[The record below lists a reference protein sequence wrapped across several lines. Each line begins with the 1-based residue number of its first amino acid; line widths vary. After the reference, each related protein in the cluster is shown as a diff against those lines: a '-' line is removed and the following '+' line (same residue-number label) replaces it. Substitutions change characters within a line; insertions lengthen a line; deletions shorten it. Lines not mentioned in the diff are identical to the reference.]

1 MLKIQQ
7 RKGINIMRKLLI
19 ALSLVLFATT
29 VAQAREQINIVGS
42 STVYPFSTV
51 VAERFGKSGKF
62 KTPVIESTGTGG
74 GMKLFCAGIGTNTP
88 DMSNASRKIKPKEVK
103 LCKNNNVT
111 DITEVIVGLDGI
123 AFTSSVDGKEYNF
136 TKKQLWEAMSQLGSK
151 PVKWSDIDPS
161 LPDYKISI
169 LTPPATSGTRDAWN
183 SLVMKKGCP
192 EEILKEQG
200 KKACYLLREDGPV
213 IEVGEND
220 TLIINK
226 LVGEP
231 TYFGIFGFSYYDNSK
246 DKVQAHKIE
255 GKEISLSSIQ
265 DGSYPISR
273 PLYFY
278 VKNQHIGIV
287 PGIEEYVK
295 EFTSKKASGK
305 RGYLKDLGLV
315 PLANPKEAI
324 SKVE

>member
-1 MLKIQQ
+1 M
-7 RKGINIMRKLLI
+7 
-19 ALSLVLFATT
+19 SLMTITAY
-29 VAQAREQINIVGS
+29 ARDQINIVGS

-51 VAERFGKSGKF
+51 VAERFGKSGF

-74 GMKLFCAGIGTNTP
+74 GMKLFCKGIGTHTP
-88 DMSNASRKIKPKEVK
+88 DMSNASRAIKPKEVK
-103 LCKNNNVT
+103 LCKDNGVT
-111 DITEVIVGLDGI
+111 DITQVIVGLDGI
-123 AFTSSVDGKEYNF
+123 AFTSSVDGKNYNF
-136 TKKQLWEAMSQLGSK
+136 TKEQLWEAMSDLGSK
-151 PVKWSDIDPS
+151 PKKWSDIDPS
-161 LPDYKISI
+161 LPDYKIAI

-192 EEILKEQG
+192 EEILKKQG

-246 DKVQAHKIE
+246 DKVQAHTIE
-255 GKEISLSSIQ
+255 GAKISLSSIQ

-278 VKNQHIGIV
+278 VKNQHIGVI

-295 EFTSKKASGK
+295 EFTSKRASGK

-315 PLANPKEAI
+315 PLANPQEAI
-324 SKVE
+324 SQVK

>member
-1 MLKIQQ
+1 
-7 RKGINIMRKLLI
+7 MRILTIILLC
-19 ALSLVLFATT
+19 LMTT
-29 VAQAREQINIVGS
+29 ISYARDQINIVGS

-51 VAERFGKSGKF
+51 VAERFGKSGTF

-74 GMKLFCAGIGTNTP
+74 GMKLFCKGIGTQTP

-103 LCKNNNVT
+103 LCKDNGVT
-111 DITEVIVGLDGI
+111 DITQVIVGLDGI
-123 AFTSSVDGKEYNF
+123 AFTSSVKGQSYNF
-136 TKKQLWEAMSQLGSK
+136 TKEQLWQAMSSLGSK
-151 PVKWSDIDPS
+151 PTKWSDIDPS
-161 LPDYKISI
+161 LPDYKIAI

-192 EEILKEQG
+192 ESILKEQG

-246 DKVQAHKIE
+246 DKVQAHTIE
-255 GKEISLSSIQ
+255 GAKISLSSIQ

-278 VKNQHIGIV
+278 VKNQHIGVI
-287 PGIEEYVK
+287 PGIDEYVK
-295 EFTSKKASGK
+295 EFTSKRASGK

>member
-1 MLKIQQ
+1 
-7 RKGINIMRKLLI
+7 MRILTIILLC
-19 ALSLVLFATT
+19 LMTT
-29 VAQAREQINIVGS
+29 ISYARDQINIVGS

-74 GMKLFCAGIGTNTP
+74 GMKLFCKGIGVNTP

-103 LCKNNNVT
+103 LCKDNGVT
-111 DITEVIVGLDGI
+111 DITQVIVGLDGI
-123 AFTSSVDGKEYNF
+123 AFTSSVEGKSYNF
-136 TKKQLWEAMSQLGSK
+136 TKEQLWQAMSDLGSK
-151 PVKWSDIDPS
+151 PTKWSDIDPS
-161 LPDYKISI
+161 LPDYKIAI

-200 KKACYLLREDGPV
+200 KKACYMLREDGAV

-246 DKVQAHKIE
+246 DKVQAHLIE
-255 GKEISLSSIQ
+255 DKKISLKSIQ

-278 VKNQHIGIV
+278 VKDQHIGVI
-287 PGIEEYVK
+287 PGVEEYVK
-295 EFTSKKASGK
+295 EFTSKRAAGP
-305 RGYLKDLGLV
+305 RGYLLDLGLV
-315 PLANPKEAI
+315 PLKSLKESI

>member
-1 MLKIQQ
+1 
-7 RKGINIMRKLLI
+7 MRLLLI
-19 ALSLVLFATT
+19 AFIMSLMTT
-29 VAQAREQINIVGS
+29 VSYARDQINIVGS

-74 GMKLFCAGIGTNTP
+74 GMKLFCKGIGVNTP
-88 DMSNASRKIKPKEVK
+88 DMSNASRKIKSKEIK
-103 LCKNNNVT
+103 LCKENGVT

-123 AFTSSVDGKEYNF
+123 AFTSSVKGKEYNF
-136 TKKQLWEAMSQLGSK
+136 TKKHLWEAMSDLGSK
-151 PVKWSDIDPS
+151 PTKWSDIDPS
-161 LPDYKISI
+161 LPDYKIAI

-183 SLVMKKGCP
+183 DLVMKKGCP
-192 EEILKEQG
+192 EHIKGKE
-200 KKACYLLREDGPV
+200 CNLLREDGAV

-255 GKEISLSSIQ
+255 GVEISLKAIQ

-278 VKNQHIGIV
+278 VKDQHRGVI
-287 PGIEEYVK
+287 PGIDEFVK
-295 EFTSKKASGK
+295 EFTSKRAAGK
-305 RGYLKDLGLV
+305 RGYLLDLGLV
-315 PLANPKEAI
+315 PLENLKDAV

>member
-1 MLKIQQ
+1 M
-7 RKGINIMRKLLI
+7 
-19 ALSLVLFATT
+19 SLMTT
-29 VAQAREQINIVGS
+29 ISYARDQIKIVGS

-74 GMKLFCAGIGTNTP
+74 GMKLFCAGIGVNTP

-103 LCKNNNVT
+103 LCKDNG
-111 DITEVIVGLDGI
+111 ITEITQVIVGLDGI
-123 AFTSSVDGKEYNF
+123 AFTSSVKGKQYNF
-136 TKKQLWEAMSQLGSK
+136 TKKHLWEAMSDLGSK
-151 PVKWSDIDPS
+151 PKKWSDIDPS
-161 LPDYKISI
+161 LPDYKIAI
-169 LTPPATSGTRDAWN
+169 LTPPGTSGTRDAWN

-200 KKACYLLREDGPV
+200 KKACYMLREDGAV

-246 DKVQAHKIE
+246 DKVQAHLIE
-255 GKEISLSSIQ
+255 DKKISLKSIQ

-278 VKNQHIGIV
+278 VKDQHIGVI
-287 PGIEEYVK
+287 PGVEEYVK
-295 EFTSKKASGK
+295 EFTSKRAAGP
-305 RGYLKDLGLV
+305 RGYLLDLGLV
-315 PLANPKEAI
+315 PLKSLKESI
-324 SKVE
+324 SKVN

>member
-1 MLKIQQ
+1 
-7 RKGINIMRKLLI
+7 MRLLLI
-19 ALSLVLFATT
+19 AFIMSLMTT
-29 VAQAREQINIVGS
+29 VSYARDQINIVGS

-51 VAERFGKSGKF
+51 VAERFGKSGNF

-74 GMKLFCAGIGTNTP
+74 GMKLFCKGIGVNTP
-88 DMSNASRKIKPKEVK
+88 DMSNASRKIKSKEIK
-103 LCKNNNVT
+103 LCKENGVT

-123 AFTSSVDGKEYNF
+123 AFTSSVKGKEYNF
-136 TKKQLWEAMSQLGSK
+136 TKKHLWEAMSDLGSK
-151 PVKWSDIDPS
+151 PTKWSDIDPS
-161 LPDYKISI
+161 LPDYKIAI

-183 SLVMKKGCP
+183 DLVMKKGCP
-192 EEILKEQG
+192 EHIKGKE
-200 KKACYLLREDGPV
+200 CNLLREDGAV

-231 TYFGIFGFSYYDNSK
+231 QYFGIFGFSYYDNSK

-255 GKEISLSSIQ
+255 GVEISLKAIQ

-278 VKNQHIGIV
+278 VKDQHRGVI
-287 PGIEEYVK
+287 PGIDEFVK
-295 EFTSKKASGK
+295 EFTSKRAAGK
-305 RGYLKDLGLV
+305 RGYLLDLGLV
-315 PLANPKEAI
+315 PLENLKDAV

>member
-1 MLKIQQ
+1 
-7 RKGINIMRKLLI
+7 MRLLLI
-19 ALSLVLFATT
+19 VFIMSLMTT
-29 VAQAREQINIVGS
+29 ISYARDQIKIVGS

-74 GMKLFCAGIGTNTP
+74 GMKLFCAGIGVNTP
-88 DMSNASRKIKPKEVK
+88 DMSNASRKIKTKEIK
-103 LCKNNNVT
+103 LCKDNGVT
-111 DITEVIVGLDGI
+111 EITQVIVGLDGI
-123 AFTSSVDGKEYNF
+123 AFTSSVQGKQYNF
-136 TKKQLWEAMSQLGSK
+136 TKKQLWEAMSSLGSK
-151 PVKWSDIDPS
+151 PTKWSDIDPS
-161 LPDYKISI
+161 LPDYKIAI

-246 DKVQAHKIE
+246 DKVQAHLIE
-255 GKEISLSSIQ
+255 DVKISLKSIQ

-278 VKNQHIGIV
+278 VKDQHIGVI
-287 PGIEEYVK
+287 PGIDKFVK
-295 EFTSKKASGK
+295 EFTSKKAAGP
-305 RGYLKDLGLV
+305 RGYLLDLGLV
-315 PLANPKEAI
+315 PLKNLKESI

>member
-1 MLKIQQ
+1 MRLFLIVF
-7 RKGINIMRKLLI
+7 IM
-19 ALSLVLFATT
+19 SLMTT
-29 VAQAREQINIVGS
+29 ISYARDQIKIVGS

-74 GMKLFCAGIGTNTP
+74 GMKLFCAGIGVNTP

-103 LCKNNNVT
+103 LCKDNGVT
-111 DITEVIVGLDGI
+111 EITQVIVGLDGI
-123 AFTSSVDGKEYNF
+123 AFTSSVKGKQYNF
-136 TKKQLWEAMSQLGSK
+136 TKKHLWEAMSDLGSK
-151 PVKWSDIDPS
+151 PKKWSDIDPS
-161 LPDYKISI
+161 LPDYKIAI
-169 LTPPATSGTRDAWN
+169 LTPPGTSGTRDAWN

-200 KKACYLLREDGPV
+200 KKACYMLREDGAV

-246 DKVQAHKIE
+246 DKVQAHLIE
-255 GKEISLSSIQ
+255 DKKISLKSIQ

-278 VKNQHIGIV
+278 VKDQHIGVI
-287 PGIEEYVK
+287 PGVEEYVK
-295 EFTSKKASGK
+295 EFTSKRAAGP
-305 RGYLKDLGLV
+305 RGYLLDLGLV
-315 PLANPKEAI
+315 PLESLKESI
-324 SKVE
+324 SKVN

>member
-287 PGIEEYVK
+287 PGIEEFVK
-295 EFTSKKASGK
+295 EFTSKRASGK

>member
-1 MLKIQQ
+1 MRLVVIAF
-7 RKGINIMRKLLI
+7 IM
-19 ALSLVLFATT
+19 SLMTIT
-29 VAQAREQINIVGS
+29 SYARDQINIVGS

-74 GMKLFCAGIGTNTP
+74 GMKLFCAGIGVNTP
-88 DMSNASRKIKPKEVK
+88 DMSNASRKIKSKEIK
-103 LCKNNNVT
+103 LCKNNGVT
-111 DITEVIVGLDGI
+111 DITQVIVGLDGI
-123 AFTSSVDGKEYNF
+123 AFTSSVKGKEYNF
-136 TKKQLWEAMSQLGSK
+136 TKKHLWEAMADLGPK
-151 PVKWSDIDPS
+151 PTKWSDIDPS
-161 LPDYKISI
+161 LPDYKIAI

-192 EEILKEQG
+192 ESILKEQG
-200 KKACYLLREDGPV
+200 KKACYMLREDGPV

-231 TYFGIFGFSYYDNSK
+231 EYFGIFGFSYYDNSK
-246 DKVQAHKIE
+246 DKVQAHTIE
-255 GKEISLSSIQ
+255 SVKISLSSIQ

-278 VKNQHIGIV
+278 VKNQHIGVI
-287 PGIEEYVK
+287 PGIDEYVK
-295 EFTSKKASGK
+295 EFTSKRASGK

>member
-1 MLKIQQ
+1 
-7 RKGINIMRKLLI
+7 
-19 ALSLVLFATT
+19 
-29 VAQAREQINIVGS
+29 
-42 STVYPFSTV
+42 
-51 VAERFGKSGKF
+51 
-62 KTPVIESTGTGG
+62 
-74 GMKLFCAGIGTNTP
+74 
-88 DMSNASRKIKPKEVK
+88 
-103 LCKNNNVT
+103 
-111 DITEVIVGLDGI
+111 
-123 AFTSSVDGKEYNF
+123 
-136 TKKQLWEAMSQLGSK
+136 
-151 PVKWSDIDPS
+151 
-161 LPDYKISI
+161 
-169 LTPPATSGTRDAWN
+169 
-183 SLVMKKGCP
+183 MKKGCP

-200 KKACYLLREDGPV
+200 KKACYMLREDGPV

-255 GKEISLSSIQ
+255 GVEISLKAIQ

-278 VKNQHIGIV
+278 VKNQHIGVI

-305 RGYLKDLGLV
+305 RGYLLDLGLV
-315 PLANPKEAI
+315 PLANPQEAI

>member
-1 MLKIQQ
+1 MRLFLIVF
-7 RKGINIMRKLLI
+7 IM
-19 ALSLVLFATT
+19 SLMTT
-29 VAQAREQINIVGS
+29 ISYARDQIKIVGS

-51 VAERFGKSGKF
+51 VAERFGKSGN

-74 GMKLFCAGIGTNTP
+74 GMKLFCAGIGVNTP

-103 LCKNNNVT
+103 LCKDNGVT
-111 DITEVIVGLDGI
+111 EITQVIVGLDGI
-123 AFTSSVDGKEYNF
+123 AFTSSVKGKQYNF
-136 TKKQLWEAMSQLGSK
+136 TKKHLWEAMSDLGSK
-151 PVKWSDIDPS
+151 PKKWSDIDPS
-161 LPDYKISI
+161 LPDYKIAI

-192 EEILKEQG
+192 ESILKEQG
-200 KKACYLLREDGPV
+200 KKACYMLREDGPV

-246 DKVQAHKIE
+246 DKVQAHLIE
-255 GKEISLSSIQ
+255 DKKISLKSIQ

-278 VKNQHIGIV
+278 VKDQHIGVI
-287 PGIEEYVK
+287 PGVEEYVK
-295 EFTSKKASGK
+295 EFTSKRAAGP
-305 RGYLKDLGLV
+305 RGYLLDLGLV
-315 PLANPKEAI
+315 PLESLKESI
-324 SKVE
+324 SKVN

>member
-1 MLKIQQ
+1 MRLVVIAF
-7 RKGINIMRKLLI
+7 IM
-19 ALSLVLFATT
+19 SLMTIISY
-29 VAQAREQINIVGS
+29 ARDQINIVGS

-74 GMKLFCAGIGTNTP
+74 GMKLFCAGIGVNTP
-88 DMSNASRKIKPKEVK
+88 DMSNASRKIKSKEIK
-103 LCKNNNVT
+103 LCKNNGVT
-111 DITEVIVGLDGI
+111 DITQVVVGLDGI
-123 AFTSSVDGKEYNF
+123 AFTSSVKGKEYNF
-136 TKKQLWEAMSQLGSK
+136 TKKHLWEAMADLG
-151 PVKWSDIDPS
+151 PRPTKWSDIDPS
-161 LPDYKISI
+161 LPDYKIAI

-192 EEILKEQG
+192 EEILKEKG
-200 KKACYLLREDGPV
+200 KKACYMLREDGPV

-231 TYFGIFGFSYYDNSK
+231 QYFGIFGFSYYDNSK

-255 GKEISLSSIQ
+255 GIEISLKAIQ

-273 PLYFY
+273 PLFFY
-278 VKNQHIGIV
+278 VKNQHIGVI
-287 PGIEEYVK
+287 PGIDEYVK
-295 EFTSKKASGK
+295 EFTSKRAAGK
-305 RGYLKDLGLV
+305 RGYLLDLGLV
-315 PLANPKEAI
+315 PLENLKDAV

>member
-1 MLKIQQ
+1 
-7 RKGINIMRKLLI
+7 MRLFLI
-19 ALSLVLFATT
+19 ALIMSLMTT
-29 VAQAREQINIVGS
+29 YGYARDQINIVGS

-62 KTPVIESTGTGG
+62 RTPVIESTGTGG

-103 LCKNNNVT
+103 LCKDNNVT
-111 DITEVIVGLDGI
+111 DITQVIVGLDGI
-123 AFTSSVDGKEYNF
+123 AFTSSVKGKEYNF
-136 TKKQLWEAMSQLGSK
+136 TKKHLWEAMSDLGSK
-151 PVKWSDIDPS
+151 PKKWSDIDPS
-161 LPDYKISI
+161 LPDYKIAI

-200 KKACYLLREDGPV
+200 KKACYMLREDGAV

-273 PLYFY
+273 PLFFY
-278 VKNQHIGIV
+278 VKNQHIGII

-315 PLANPKEAI
+315 PLANPKEAL

>member
-1 MLKIQQ
+1 
-7 RKGINIMRKLLI
+7 MRLLLI
-19 ALSLVLFATT
+19 VFIMSLMTT
-29 VAQAREQINIVGS
+29 ISYARDQIKIVGS

-62 KTPVIESTGTGG
+62 NTPVIESTGTGG
-74 GMKLFCAGIGTNTP
+74 GMKLFCAGIGVNTP
-88 DMSNASRKIKPKEVK
+88 DMSNASRKIKTKEIK
-103 LCKNNNVT
+103 LCKDNGVT
-111 DITEVIVGLDGI
+111 EITQVIVGLDGI
-123 AFTSSVDGKEYNF
+123 AFTSSAKGKSYNF
-136 TKKQLWEAMSQLGSK
+136 TKKHLWEAMSDLGSK
-151 PVKWSDIDPS
+151 PTKWSDIDPS
-161 LPDYKISI
+161 LPDYKIAI

-192 EEILKEQG
+192 EEILKEKG

-255 GKEISLSSIQ
+255 GVEISLKAIQ

-278 VKNQHIGIV
+278 VKNQHIGVI

-295 EFTSKKASGK
+295 EFTSKKAAGK
-305 RGYLKDLGLV
+305 RGYLLDLGLV
-315 PLANPKEAI
+315 PLENLKDAI

>member
-1 MLKIQQ
+1 MRLLVIAF
-7 RKGINIMRKLLI
+7 IM
-19 ALSLVLFATT
+19 SLMTT
-29 VAQAREQINIVGS
+29 VSYARDQINIVGS

-74 GMKLFCAGIGTNTP
+74 GMKLFCKGIGVNTP
-88 DMSNASRKIKPKEVK
+88 DMSNASRKIKSKEIK
-103 LCKNNNVT
+103 LCKENGVT

-123 AFTSSVDGKEYNF
+123 AFTSSVKGKEYNF
-136 TKKQLWEAMSQLGSK
+136 TKKHLWEAMSDLGSK
-151 PVKWSDIDPS
+151 PTKWSDIDPS
-161 LPDYKISI
+161 LPDYKIAI

-183 SLVMKKGCP
+183 DLVMKKGCP
-192 EEILKEQG
+192 EHIKGKE
-200 KKACYLLREDGPV
+200 CNLLREDGAV

-220 TLIINK
+220 TLIIDK

-231 TYFGIFGFSYYDNSK
+231 TYFGIFGFSYYENSK

-255 GKEISLSSIQ
+255 GVEISLKAIQ

-273 PLYFY
+273 PLFFY
-278 VKNQHIGIV
+278 VKNQHIGVI
-287 PGIEEYVK
+287 PGVEEYVK
-295 EFTSKKASGK
+295 EFTSKRAAGK
-305 RGYLKDLGLV
+305 RGYLLDLGLV
-315 PLANPKEAI
+315 PLENLKDAV

>member
-1 MLKIQQ
+1 
-7 RKGINIMRKLLI
+7 
-19 ALSLVLFATT
+19 
-29 VAQAREQINIVGS
+29 
-42 STVYPFSTV
+42 
-51 VAERFGKSGKF
+51 
-62 KTPVIESTGTGG
+62 
-74 GMKLFCAGIGTNTP
+74 MKLFCKGIGVNTP
-88 DMSNASRKIKPKEVK
+88 DMSNASRKIKAKEIK
-103 LCKNNNVT
+103 LCKDNGVT
-111 DITEVIVGLDGI
+111 EITEVVVGLDGI
-123 AFTSSVDGKEYNF
+123 AFTSSVKGKLYNF
-136 TKKQLWEAMSQLGSK
+136 TKEHLWKAMADLGPK
-151 PVKWSDIDPS
+151 PEKWSDIDPS
-161 LPDYKISI
+161 LPDFKIAI

-192 EEILKEQG
+192 ESILKEQG
-200 KKACYLLREDGPV
+200 KKACYMLREDGPV

-231 TYFGIFGFSYYDNSK
+231 EYFGIFGFSYYDNSK

-255 GKEISLSSIQ
+255 SVKISLSSIQ

-278 VKNQHIGIV
+278 VKNQHIGVI
-287 PGIEEYVK
+287 PGIDEYVK
-295 EFTSKKASGK
+295 EFTSKRASGK

>member
-1 MLKIQQ
+1 
-7 RKGINIMRKLLI
+7 MRLLLI
-19 ALSLVLFATT
+19 VFIMSLMTT
-29 VAQAREQINIVGS
+29 ISYARDQIKIVGS

-74 GMKLFCAGIGTNTP
+74 GMKLFCAGVGVNTP
-88 DMSNASRKIKPKEVK
+88 DMSNASRKIKSKEIK
-103 LCKNNNVT
+103 LCKDNGVT
-111 DITEVIVGLDGI
+111 DITQVIVGLDGI
-123 AFTSSVDGKEYNF
+123 AFTSSVKGKSYNF
-136 TKKQLWEAMSQLGSK
+136 TKEQLWEAMSDLGSK
-151 PVKWSDIDPS
+151 PTKWSDIDSS
-161 LPDYKISI
+161 LPDYKIAI

-192 EEILKEQG
+192 ESILKEQG

-231 TYFGIFGFSYYDNSK
+231 SYFGIFGFSYYDNSK
-246 DKVQAHKIE
+246 DKVQAHLIE
-255 GKEISLSSIQ
+255 DVKISLKSIQ

-278 VKNQHIGIV
+278 VKNQHIGVI
-287 PGIEEYVK
+287 PGVEEYVK
-295 EFTSKKASGK
+295 EFTSKKAAGP
-305 RGYLKDLGLV
+305 RGYLLDLGLV
-315 PLANPKEAI
+315 PLKSLKESI

>member
-1 MLKIQQ
+1 MRLFLIVL
-7 RKGINIMRKLLI
+7 IM
-19 ALSLVLFATT
+19 SLMSSFSY
-29 VAQAREQINIVGS
+29 ARDQINIVGS

-74 GMKLFCAGIGTNTP
+74 GMKLFCAGIGVNTP
-88 DMSNASRKIKPKEVK
+88 DMSNASRKIKAKEIE
-103 LCKNNNVT
+103 LCKNNGVT
-111 DITEVIVGLDGI
+111 DITQVTVGLDGI
-123 AFTSSVDGKEYNF
+123 AFTSSVKGKQYNF
-136 TKKQLWEAMSQLGSK
+136 TKEQLWQAMSDLGSK
-151 PVKWSDIDPS
+151 PKKWSDIDPS
-161 LPDYKISI
+161 LPDYKIAI

-192 EEILKEQG
+192 KEILKEKG
-200 KKACYLLREDGPV
+200 KKACYMLREDGAV

-231 TYFGIFGFSYYDNSK
+231 SYFGIFGFSYYDNSK
-246 DKVQAHKIE
+246 DKVQAHLIE
-255 GKEISLSSIQ
+255 NAKISLKSIQ

-273 PLYFY
+273 PLFFY
-278 VKNQHIGIV
+278 VKNQHIGVI

-295 EFTSKKASGK
+295 EFTSKRAAGK
-305 RGYLKDLGLV
+305 RGYLLDLGLV
-315 PLANPKEAI
+315 PLKSLKEAI

>member
-1 MLKIQQ
+1 MRLLVIAF
-7 RKGINIMRKLLI
+7 IM
-19 ALSLVLFATT
+19 SLMTT
-29 VAQAREQINIVGS
+29 VSYARDQINIVGS

-51 VAERFGKSGKF
+51 VAERFGKSGKY

-74 GMKLFCAGIGTNTP
+74 GMKLFCKGIGVNTP
-88 DMSNASRKIKPKEVK
+88 DMSNASRKIKSKEIK
-103 LCKNNNVT
+103 LCKENGVT

-123 AFTSSVDGKEYNF
+123 AFTSSVKGKEYNF
-136 TKKQLWEAMSQLGSK
+136 TKKHLWEAMSDLGSK
-151 PVKWSDIDPS
+151 PTKWSDIDPS
-161 LPDYKISI
+161 LPDYKIAI

-183 SLVMKKGCP
+183 DLVMKKGCP
-192 EEILKEQG
+192 EHIKGKE
-200 KKACYLLREDGPV
+200 CNLLREDGAV

-255 GKEISLSSIQ
+255 GVEISLKAIQ

-278 VKNQHIGIV
+278 VKDQHRGVI
-287 PGIEEYVK
+287 PGIDEFVK
-295 EFTSKKASGK
+295 EFTSKRAAGK
-305 RGYLKDLGLV
+305 RGYLLDLGLV
-315 PLANPKEAI
+315 PLENLKDAV

>member
-1 MLKIQQ
+1 MRTLIITFIMLL
-7 RKGINIMRKLLI
+7 M
-19 ALSLVLFATT
+19 TT
-29 VAQAREQINIVGS
+29 ISYARDQIKIVGS

-74 GMKLFCAGIGTNTP
+74 GMKLFCAGIGVNTP
-88 DMSNASRKIKPKEVK
+88 DMSNASRKIKTKEIK
-103 LCKNNNVT
+103 LCKDNGVT
-111 DITEVIVGLDGI
+111 EITQVIVGLDGI
-123 AFTSSVDGKEYNF
+123 AFTSSVQGKQYNF
-136 TKKQLWEAMSQLGSK
+136 TKKQLWEAMADLGSK
-151 PVKWSDIDPS
+151 PTKWSDIDPS
-161 LPDYKISI
+161 LPDYKIAI

-183 SLVMKKGCP
+183 DLVMKHGCP

-246 DKVQAHKIE
+246 DKVQAHLIE
-255 GKEISLSSIQ
+255 DVKISLKSIQ

-278 VKNQHIGIV
+278 VKDQHIGVI
-287 PGIEEYVK
+287 PGIDKFVK
-295 EFTSKKASGK
+295 EFTSKRAAGP
-305 RGYLKDLGLV
+305 RGYLLDLGLV
-315 PLANPKEAI
+315 PLKNLKESV

>member
-1 MLKIQQ
+1 MRLVVIAF
-7 RKGINIMRKLLI
+7 IM
-19 ALSLVLFATT
+19 SLMTIT
-29 VAQAREQINIVGS
+29 SYARDQINIVGS

-51 VAERFGKSGKF
+51 VAERFGKSGF

-74 GMKLFCAGIGTNTP
+74 GMKLFCKGIGVNTP
-88 DMSNASRKIKPKEVK
+88 DMSNASRKIKPKEIK
-103 LCKNNNVT
+103 LCKDNGVT
-111 DITEVIVGLDGI
+111 DITQVIVGLDGI
-123 AFTSSVDGKEYNF
+123 AFTSSVKGKEYNF
-136 TKKQLWEAMSQLGSK
+136 TKKHLWQAMADLGSK
-151 PVKWSDIDPS
+151 PKKWSDIDPS
-161 LPDYKISI
+161 LPDYKIAI

-231 TYFGIFGFSYYDNSK
+231 SYFGIFGFSYYDNSK
-246 DKVQAHKIE
+246 DKVQAHTIE
-255 GKEISLSSIQ
+255 GAKISLSSIQ

-278 VKNQHIGIV
+278 VKDQHRGVI
-287 PGIEEYVK
+287 PGMDKFVK
-295 EFTSKKASGK
+295 EFTSKRAAGK
-305 RGYLKDLGLV
+305 RGYLLDLGLV
-315 PLANPKEAI
+315 PLENLKEAI
-324 SKVE
+324 SKVD

>member
-1 MLKIQQ
+1 M
-7 RKGINIMRKLLI
+7 
-19 ALSLVLFATT
+19 SLMTIT
-29 VAQAREQINIVGS
+29 SYARDQINIVGS

-51 VAERFGKSGKF
+51 VAERFGKSGF

-74 GMKLFCAGIGTNTP
+74 GMKLFCKGIGVNTP

-103 LCKNNNVT
+103 LCKDNGVT
-111 DITEVIVGLDGI
+111 DITQVIVGLDGI
-123 AFTSSVDGKEYNF
+123 AFTSSVKGKEYNF
-136 TKKQLWEAMSQLGSK
+136 TKKHLWQAMADLGSK
-151 PVKWSDIDPS
+151 PKKWSDIDPS
-161 LPDYKISI
+161 LPDYKIAI

-200 KKACYLLREDGPV
+200 KKACYMLREDGAV

-226 LVGEP
+226 LVGET
-231 TYFGIFGFSYYDNSK
+231 TYFGIFGFSYYDNSR
-246 DKVQAHKIE
+246 DKVQAHTIE
-255 GKEISLSSIQ
+255 GAKISLSSIQ

-278 VKNQHIGIV
+278 VKNQHIGVI
-287 PGIEEYVK
+287 PGIEKYVK

-324 SKVE
+324 SKVD

>member
-1 MLKIQQ
+1 M
-7 RKGINIMRKLLI
+7 
-19 ALSLVLFATT
+19 SLMTT
-29 VAQAREQINIVGS
+29 ISYARDQIKIVGS

-62 KTPVIESTGTGG
+62 NTPVIESTGTGG
-74 GMKLFCAGIGTNTP
+74 GMKLFCAGIGVNTP

-103 LCKNNNVT
+103 LCKDNGVT
-111 DITEVIVGLDGI
+111 EITQVIVGLDGI
-123 AFTSSVDGKEYNF
+123 AFTSSVKGKQYNF
-136 TKKQLWEAMSQLGSK
+136 TKKHLWEAMSDLGSK
-151 PVKWSDIDPS
+151 PKKWSDIDPS
-161 LPDYKISI
+161 LPDYKIAI

-192 EEILKEQG
+192 ESILKEQG
-200 KKACYLLREDGPV
+200 KKACYLLREDGAV

-246 DKVQAHKIE
+246 DKVQAHLIE
-255 GKEISLSSIQ
+255 DKKISLKSIQ

-278 VKNQHIGIV
+278 VKDQHIGVI
-287 PGIEEYVK
+287 PGVEEYVK
-295 EFTSKKASGK
+295 EFTSKRAAGP
-305 RGYLKDLGLV
+305 RGYLLDLGLV
-315 PLANPKEAI
+315 PLKSLKESI

>member
-1 MLKIQQ
+1 
-7 RKGINIMRKLLI
+7 MRLLLI
-19 ALSLVLFATT
+19 AFIMSLMTT
-29 VAQAREQINIVGS
+29 VSYARDQINIVGS

-74 GMKLFCAGIGTNTP
+74 GMKLFCKGIGVNTP
-88 DMSNASRKIKPKEVK
+88 DMSNASRKIKSKEIK
-103 LCKNNNVT
+103 LCKENGVT

-123 AFTSSVDGKEYNF
+123 AFTSSVKGKEYNF
-136 TKKQLWEAMSQLGSK
+136 TKKHLWEAMSDLGSK
-151 PVKWSDIDPS
+151 PTKWSDIDPS
-161 LPDYKISI
+161 LPDYKIAI

-183 SLVMKKGCP
+183 DLVMKKGCP
-192 EEILKEQG
+192 EHIKGKE
-200 KKACYLLREDGPV
+200 CNLLREDGAV

-255 GKEISLSSIQ
+255 GVEISLKAIQ

-273 PLYFY
+273 PLFFF
-278 VKNQHIGIV
+278 VKNQHIGVI
-287 PGIEEYVK
+287 PGVEEYVK
-295 EFTSKKASGK
+295 EFTSNRAAGK
-305 RGYLKDLGLV
+305 RGYLLDLGLV
-315 PLANPKEAI
+315 PLENLKDAV

>member
-1 MLKIQQ
+1 MRLLVIAF
-7 RKGINIMRKLLI
+7 IM
-19 ALSLVLFATT
+19 SLMTT
-29 VAQAREQINIVGS
+29 VSYARDQINIVGS

-74 GMKLFCAGIGTNTP
+74 GMKLFCKGIGVNTP
-88 DMSNASRKIKPKEVK
+88 DMSNASRKIKSKEIK
-103 LCKNNNVT
+103 LCKENGVT

-123 AFTSSVDGKEYNF
+123 AFTSSVKGKEYNF
-136 TKKQLWEAMSQLGSK
+136 TKKHLWEAMSDLGSK
-151 PVKWSDIDPS
+151 PTKWSDIDPS
-161 LPDYKISI
+161 LPDYKIAI

-183 SLVMKKGCP
+183 DLVMKKGCP
-192 EEILKEQG
+192 EHIKGKE
-200 KKACYLLREDGPV
+200 CNLLREDGAV

-255 GKEISLSSIQ
+255 GVEISLKAIQ

-278 VKNQHIGIV
+278 VKDQHRGVI
-287 PGIEEYVK
+287 PGIDEFVK
-295 EFTSKKASGK
+295 EFTSNRAAGK
-305 RGYLKDLGLV
+305 RGYLLDLGLV
-315 PLANPKEAI
+315 PLENLKDAV

>member
-1 MLKIQQ
+1 MRLFLIVF
-7 RKGINIMRKLLI
+7 IM
-19 ALSLVLFATT
+19 SLMTT
-29 VAQAREQINIVGS
+29 ISYARDQIKIVGS

-51 VAERFGKSGKF
+51 VAERFGKSGN

-74 GMKLFCAGIGTNTP
+74 GMKLFCAGIGVNTP

-103 LCKNNNVT
+103 LCKDNGVT
-111 DITEVIVGLDGI
+111 EITQVIVGLDGI
-123 AFTSSVDGKEYNF
+123 AFTSSVKGKQYNF
-136 TKKQLWEAMSQLGSK
+136 TKKHLWEAMSDLGSK
-151 PVKWSDIDPS
+151 PKKWSDIDPS
-161 LPDYKISI
+161 LPDYKIAI

-200 KKACYLLREDGPV
+200 KKACYMLREDGAV

-246 DKVQAHKIE
+246 DKVQAHLIE
-255 GKEISLSSIQ
+255 DKKISLKSIQ

-278 VKNQHIGIV
+278 VKDQHIGVI
-287 PGIEEYVK
+287 PGVEEYVK
-295 EFTSKKASGK
+295 EFTSKRAAGP
-305 RGYLKDLGLV
+305 RGYLLDLGLV
-315 PLANPKEAI
+315 PLKSLKESI

>member
-1 MLKIQQ
+1 MYK
-7 RKGINIMRKLLI
+7 R
-19 ALSLVLFATT
+19 
-29 VAQAREQINIVGS
+29 QA
-42 STVYPFSTV
+42 
-51 VAERFGKSGKF
+51 
-62 KTPVIESTGTGG
+62 
-74 GMKLFCAGIGTNTP
+74 
-88 DMSNASRKIKPKEVK
+88 
-103 LCKNNNVT
+103 
-111 DITEVIVGLDGI
+111 
-123 AFTSSVDGKEYNF
+123 
-136 TKKQLWEAMSQLGSK
+136 
-151 PVKWSDIDPS
+151 
-161 LPDYKISI
+161 I

-192 EEILKEQG
+192 ESILKEQG

-231 TYFGIFGFSYYDNSK
+231 EYFGIFGFSYYDNSK
-246 DKVQAHKIE
+246 DKVQAHTIE
-255 GKEISLSSIQ
+255 SVKISLSSIQ

-278 VKNQHIGIV
+278 VKNQHIGVI
-287 PGIEEYVK
+287 PGIDEYVK
-295 EFTSKKASGK
+295 EFTSKRASGK

-315 PLANPKEAI
+315 PLANPKEAL